1 MLLLSC
7 ISLNAF
13 ATFDQAKAQRYADTN
28 ALSSNS
34 LYRYWPDNDCTNF
47 VSQCLYAG
55 GMKECDDWYYNNA
68 LSQSAT
74 WIQANQL
81 KEYLKNDVKATLL
94 GRWKKT
100 SGKNSYGTQY
110 YAYVN
115 NSNNIKGLGSEII
128 FYDWEDD
135 GKMNHASNVVGTN
148 EPKDDPNGPGVGDLI
163 DAHTKAR
170 KWQYWHLDGHNK
182 YKLSTAIYAYR
193 LPSTI

>member
-7 ISLNAF
+7 ISINAF
-13 ATFDQAKAQRYADTN
+13 ATFDQAKAQRYADTY

-94 GRWKKT
+94 GRWKKLREKIHMER
-100 SGKNSYGTQY
+100 S
-110 YAYVN
+110 
-115 NSNNIKGLGSEII
+115 I
-128 FYDWEDD
+128 
-135 GKMNHASNVVGTN
+135 M
-148 EPKDDPNGPGVGDLI
+148 PM
-163 DAHTKAR
+163 
-170 KWQYWHLDGHNK
+170 
-182 YKLSTAIYAYR
+182 
-193 LPSTI
+193 